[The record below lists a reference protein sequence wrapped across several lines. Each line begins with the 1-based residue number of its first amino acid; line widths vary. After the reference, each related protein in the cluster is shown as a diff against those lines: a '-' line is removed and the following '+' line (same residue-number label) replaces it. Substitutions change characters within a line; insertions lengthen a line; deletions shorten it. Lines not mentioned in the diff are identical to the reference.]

1 MKTVKKAVVLLI
13 IAAAVAAFLY
23 QREQKRT
30 SEPVADSITYYGNIE
45 IRRVN
50 LSFRVGG
57 KISDV
62 LVEEGESL
70 TKGQTFAKLDSE
82 PLEVDVQ
89 LAQAALD
96 HARAALEK
104 AENGPRKQELEEARA
119 QADECRAT
127 LELAEADL
135 SRNENLIGKNAVS
148 QSGYDASLSTRN
160 VAKARLA
167 KAQANVELLEEGTR
181 QEDLASARATVA
193 QAEAALAKAKIAFQD
208 AVLQAPND
216 GVVLT
221 RVAEPGAIVAAGQTV
236 ATLSVRD
243 VVWVY
248 IFVEEP
254 DLGKVAPGLEV
265 EITTDSSEKRY
276 VGHVGYVSPEAE
288 FTPKTVETPN
298 LRTNLV
304 YRARI
309 VVETPDL
316 GLRQGAPVS
325 VKIPLAGAESGGLS
339 RENRKEQ

>member
-1 MKTVKKAVVLLI
+1 MKTVAKAVVLLI

-23 QREQKRT
+23 QREQKKK
-30 SEPVADSITYYGNIE
+30 SEPVSDSLTYYGNIE

-50 LSFRVGG
+50 LSFRVAG
-57 KISDV
+57 KIADV
-62 LVEEGESL
+62 LAEEGESL
-70 TKGQTFAKLDSE
+70 TKGQTFAKLDAE

-254 DLGKVAPGLEV
+254 DLGKVAPGVEV

-325 VKIPLAGAESGGLS
+325 VKIPLAGAESGGLC